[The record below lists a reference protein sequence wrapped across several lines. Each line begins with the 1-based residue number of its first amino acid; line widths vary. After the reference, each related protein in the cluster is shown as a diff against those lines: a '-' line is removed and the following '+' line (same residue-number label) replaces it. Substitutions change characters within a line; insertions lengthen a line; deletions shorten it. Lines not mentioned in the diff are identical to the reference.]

1 MICWLVI
8 YCEINAQP
16 FITLP
21 FYATKI
27 SHTNYSTLKHKEACN
42 KTYMYEL
49 LIWFVMTQT
58 KIGNLIV
65 WIKKWSDLAK
75 TETLISNNK
84 ICFMNKKA
92 TGLKNLSKFS
102 EITLFGCRGENMS
115 KHKTI
120 NNFISRQ
127 AVNKNMNIQQMM
139 LHENFMTWTRQQ
151 KF

>member
-16 FITLP
+16 FNFVILCKQNKSYKL
-21 FYATKI
+21 FNTK
-27 SHTNYSTLKHKEACN
+27 TQRGMQENVL
-42 KTYMYEL
+42 YEF

-92 TGLKNLSKFS
+92 TGLKNLSRFS
-102 EITLFGCRGENMS
+102 EITLFGCRGETCLN
-115 KHKTI
+115 I
-120 NNFISRQ
+120 RQ
-127 AVNKNMNIQQMM
+127 SIILSAGKQ
-139 LHENFMTWTRQQ
+139 
-151 KF
+151 